1 MKPLRAF
8 GREGASVH
16 KGYPNANP
24 KEKESFA
31 PAKVTVIHMNK
42 MKIDARLLAVAELVS
57 DGAYLADVG
66 TDHAYLPIHLA
77 EQGKISGAVASDI
90 HKGPLESAEK
100 NIREAGFSDKIC
112 TVLTDG
118 LQGLEPYP
126 VTDVVIAGMG
136 GLMIKGILEK
146 ASAFKER
153 SVKFILQ
160 PMQHI
165 PDLRRYLGEN
175 GFAIQ
180 KEAQA
185 TAEGKFYQIILCS
198 YDGVVRKETE
208 LELLLGAYNLL
219 HKKENAENFRR
230 LCDRQLDV
238 LREKIKGLEKGGYS
252 AEKERALYGAIE
264 QELLGL

>member
-1 MKPLRAF
+1 MKGHLF
-8 GREGASVH
+8 V
-16 KGYPNANP
+16 KD
-24 KEKESFA
+24 
-31 PAKVTVIHMNK
+31 VHMNK
-42 MKIDARLLAVAELVS
+42 TKIDARLLAVADLVS

-66 TDHAYLPIHLA
+66 TDHAYLPIYLA
-77 EQGKISGAVASDI
+77 EQGKLSGAVASDI

-100 NIREAGFSDKIC
+100 NIKEAGFSNLIS

-126 VTDVVIAGMG
+126 VTDIVIAGMG

-146 ASAFKER
+146 ATAFKER

-180 KEAQA
+180 KETQA
-185 TAEGKFYQIILCS
+185 TADGKFYQIILCTCE
-198 YDGVVRKETE
+198 GTVRHETE
-208 LELLLGAYNLL
+208 LELLLGRYNIT

-230 LCDRQLDV
+230 LCQRQTDV

-252 AEKERALYGAIE
+252 AEKERALYQAIE
-264 QELLGL
+264 KELLDL

>member
-1 MKPLRAF
+1 
-8 GREGASVH
+8 
-16 KGYPNANP
+16 
-24 KEKESFA
+24 
-31 PAKVTVIHMNK
+31 MNK
-42 MKIDARLLAVAELVS
+42 TKIDARLLAVASLVS

-77 EQGKISGAVASDI
+77 EQGKLSGAVASDI

-100 NIREAGFSDKIC
+100 NIREAGFSDLIH

-146 ASAFKER
+146 APAFKNG
-153 SVKFILQ
+153 SVRFILQ

-175 GFAIQ
+175 GFSIQ

-185 TAEGKFYQIILCS
+185 TAEGKFYQILLCV
-198 YDGVVRKETE
+198 YDGAVREENE
-208 LELLLGAYNLL
+208 LALLLGKYNIL

-230 LCDRQLDV
+230 LCERQTDV

-252 AEKERALYGAIE
+252 AEKERALCSAIE
-264 QELLGL
+264 AELLDL

>member
-1 MKPLRAF
+1 MTK
-8 GREGASVH
+8 
-16 KGYPNANP
+16 
-24 KEKESFA
+24 
-31 PAKVTVIHMNK
+31 T
-42 MKIDARLLAVAELVS
+42 KIDARLLAVAELVS

-66 TDHAYLPIHLA
+66 TDHAYLPIYLA
-77 EQGKISGAVASDI
+77 EQGKISRAVASDI
-90 HKGPLESAEK
+90 HKGPLVSAEK
-100 NIREAGFSDKIC
+100 NIREAGFSDRIH

-126 VTDVVIAGMG
+126 VTDVAIAGMG

-153 SVKFILQ
+153 KVRFILQ

-180 KEAQA
+180 KETQA
-185 TAEGKFYQIILCS
+185 TAEGKFYQIILCT
-198 YDGVVRKETE
+198 YDGVVRKESE
-208 LELLLGAYNLL
+208 LALLLGKYNII
-219 HKKENAENFRR
+219 HTKENAENFRR
-230 LCDRQLDV
+230 LCERQTDV

-252 AEKERALYGAIE
+252 AEKERALCSAIE
-264 QELLGL
+264 AELLNL

>member
-1 MKPLRAF
+1 MTK
-8 GREGASVH
+8 
-16 KGYPNANP
+16 
-24 KEKESFA
+24 
-31 PAKVTVIHMNK
+31 T
-42 MKIDARLLAVAELVS
+42 KIDARLLAVAELVS

-66 TDHAYLPIHLA
+66 TDHAYLPIYLA
-77 EQGKISGAVASDI
+77 EQGKISRAVASDI
-90 HKGPLESAEK
+90 HKGPLVSAEK
-100 NIREAGFSDKIC
+100 NIREAGFSDRIH

-126 VTDVVIAGMG
+126 VTDVAIAGMG

-153 SVKFILQ
+153 KVRFILQ

-180 KEAQA
+180 KETQA
-185 TAEGKFYQIILCS
+185 TAEGKFYQIILCT
-198 YDGVVRKETE
+198 YDGVVRKESE
-208 LELLLGAYNLL
+208 LALLLGKYNII

-230 LCDRQLDV
+230 LCERQTDV

-252 AEKERALYGAIE
+252 AEKERALCSAIE
-264 QELLGL
+264 AELLNL

>member
-1 MKPLRAF
+1 MTK
-8 GREGASVH
+8 
-16 KGYPNANP
+16 
-24 KEKESFA
+24 
-31 PAKVTVIHMNK
+31 T
-42 MKIDARLLAVAELVS
+42 KIDARLLAVAELVS

-66 TDHAYLPIHLA
+66 TDHAYLPIYLA
-77 EQGKISGAVASDI
+77 EQGKISRAVASDI
-90 HKGPLESAEK
+90 HKGPLVSAEK
-100 NIREAGFSDKIC
+100 NIREAGFSDRIH

-126 VTDVVIAGMG
+126 VTDVAIAGMG

-153 SVKFILQ
+153 KVRFILQ

-180 KEAQA
+180 KETQA
-185 TAEGKFYQIILCS
+185 TAEGKFYQIILCT
-198 YDGVVRKETE
+198 YDGVVRKESE
-208 LELLLGAYNLL
+208 LALLLGKYNII

-230 LCDRQLDV
+230 LCERQTDV

-252 AEKERALYGAIE
+252 AEKERALCSAIE
-264 QELLGL
+264 AELLDL

>member
-1 MKPLRAF
+1 MTK
-8 GREGASVH
+8 
-16 KGYPNANP
+16 
-24 KEKESFA
+24 
-31 PAKVTVIHMNK
+31 T
-42 MKIDARLLAVAELVS
+42 KIDARLLAVAELVS

-66 TDHAYLPIHLA
+66 TDHAYLPIYLA
-77 EQGKISGAVASDI
+77 EQGKISRAVASDI
-90 HKGPLESAEK
+90 HKGPLVSAEK
-100 NIREAGFSDKIC
+100 NIREAGFSDRIH

-126 VTDVVIAGMG
+126 VTDVAIAGMG

-153 SVKFILQ
+153 KVRFILQ

-180 KEAQA
+180 KETQA
-185 TAEGKFYQIILCS
+185 TAEGKFYQIILCT
-198 YDGVVRKETE
+198 YDGVVRKESE
-208 LELLLGAYNLL
+208 LALLLGKYNII

-230 LCDRQLDV
+230 LCERQTDV

-252 AEKERALYGAIE
+252 AEK
-264 QELLGL
+264 

>member
-1 MKPLRAF
+1 MTK
-8 GREGASVH
+8 
-16 KGYPNANP
+16 
-24 KEKESFA
+24 
-31 PAKVTVIHMNK
+31 T
-42 MKIDARLLAVAELVS
+42 KIDARLLAVASLVS

-66 TDHAYLPIHLA
+66 TDHAYLPIYLA
-77 EQGKISGAVASDI
+77 EQGKISRAVASDI

-100 NIREAGFSDKIC
+100 NIREAGFSDRIH

-126 VTDVVIAGMG
+126 VTDIVIAGMG

-153 SVKFILQ
+153 NVKFILQ

-165 PDLRRYLGEN
+165 PDLRRYLGES

-185 TAEGKFYQIILCS
+185 TAEGKFYQIILCT
-198 YDGVVRKETE
+198 YDGATRKESE
-208 LELLLGAYNLL
+208 LALLLGKYNIL
-219 HKKENAENFRR
+219 HKKENPENFRR
-230 LCDRQLDV
+230 LCERQADV

-264 QELLGL
+264 AELLDL

>member
-1 MKPLRAF
+1 
-8 GREGASVH
+8 
-16 KGYPNANP
+16 
-24 KEKESFA
+24 
-31 PAKVTVIHMNK
+31 MNK
-42 MKIDARLLAVAELVS
+42 TKIDARLLAVASLVS

-66 TDHAYLPIHLA
+66 TDHAYLPIYLA
-77 EQGKISGAVASDI
+77 GQGRLSGAVASDI

-100 NIREAGFSDKIC
+100 NIREAGFSDLIR

-126 VTDVVIAGMG
+126 VTDVAIAGMG

-146 ASAFKER
+146 SPAFKEKQT
-153 SVKFILQ
+153 KFILQ

-175 GFAIQ
+175 GFSIL
-180 KEAQA
+180 KETQA
-185 TAEGKFYQIILCS
+185 TADGKFYQIILCV
-198 YDGVVRKETE
+198 YDGVVRAQTE
-208 LELLLGAYNLL
+208 LELLLGAYNIL

-230 LCDRQLDV
+230 LCERQTDV

-252 AEKERALYGAIE
+252 AEKERALSQAIE
-264 QELLGL
+264 NELLDL